1 MILDLVEDIQKNAK
15 MKIKDMRV
23 DGGMITNDNF
33 IQSISNILQT
43 KIIKPQN
50 TETTDLGAAYL
61 AGINSGL
68 INDLKKIKKFWE
80 KKIISLK

>member
-1 MILDLVEDIQKNAK
+1 
-15 MKIKDMRV
+15 MRV

-50 TETTDLGAAYL
+50 TETTALGAAYL
-61 AGINSGL
+61 AGINSEL
-68 INDLKKIKKFWE
+68 ISDLKKIKKFWE
-80 KKIISLK
+80 NKKNYSPKIKKILLIGKC